1 MGRTSKSSKRR
12 GPKAPPPLRMRPV
25 VPQGVGG
32 TSIDACMVC
41 GAIQPDKYDST
52 LMCALG
58 HATCFACVAAGVQ
71 PHELCGHACN
81 GFKYRCAGCETWLCI
96 NKTQGLALMCGGHA
110 LARRRLDEEEI
121 HPNTFDA
128 PGSYCSHEGD
138 DTHSS
143 SSSSAG
149 DEEYSCCPC
158 ATAEKDG
165 EVPNVQLPRV
175 CSVDW
180 SKGREQRAR
189 RLARLRASLLGL

>member
-1 MGRTSKSSKRR
+1 
-12 GPKAPPPLRMRPV
+12 
-25 VPQGVGG
+25 
-32 TSIDACMVC
+32 
-41 GAIQPDKYDST
+41 
-52 LMCALG
+52 
-58 HATCFACVAAGVQ
+58 
-71 PHELCGHACN
+71 
-81 GFKYRCAGCETWLCI
+81 
-96 NKTQGLALMCGGHA
+96 MCGGHA

-149 DEEYSCCPC
+149 DEEYNCCPC
-158 ATAEKDG
+158 ATTKKDG

-189 RLARLRASLLGL
+189 RLARLRESLLGL